1 VTIAAVEGR
10 GDHRVVVLHGWALDS
25 GVWLAA
31 RALSDIS
38 RFTFAYVDFPGYGVA
53 RDEDPAEGVDGMARA
68 GLAAADELGWDT
80 FSVLGHSMGGLT
92 ALRVA
97 TLAPQ
102 QVRSVAAVT
111 PASPAGTP
119 LDEQTYAA
127 FAAAWSDPGATI
139 KAGLSPNIK
148 DDDLARLVARNRASM
163 TQKAWDA
170 YLANWTSASF
180 FDDLLALTMP
190 VTLLYGDSDP
200 FITTEY
206 LSDTLGAIKGSVLE
220 ELPGAGHYPMIE
232 APSTSVELW
241 ERALARV

>member
-1 VTIAAVEGR
+1 
-10 GDHRVVVLHGWALDS
+10 VVVLHGWALDS

-31 RALSDIS
+31 RALSDVT

-53 RDEDPAEGVDGMARA
+53 RDEAPAEGVDGMARA
-68 GLAAADELGWDT
+68 GLAAAEELGWDT

-97 TLAPQ
+97 TLAPD

-139 KAGLSPNIK
+139 KGGLSPNIA
-148 DDDLARLVARNRASM
+148 DDDLARLVARNRTSM
-163 TQKAWDA
+163 TQQTWEA
-170 YLANWTSASF
+170 YLANWTGASF
-180 FDDLLALTMP
+180 SGDLRSLTMP
-190 VTLLYGDSDP
+190 VTFLYGESDP
-200 FITTEY
+200 FITPEY
-206 LSDTLGAIKGSVLE
+206 LSDIVGAVKNSSLE
-220 ELPGAGHYPMIE
+220 KLPGAGHYPMIE
-232 APSTSVELW
+232 ATAASVQLW
-241 ERALARV
+241 EQALVRS